1 MESMGDAW
9 DPPEGYSSLDCPNS
23 PENNTLTCPYIGC
36 DGFVFTSAE
45 DCPYACGECGYRF
58 AAAPAL
64 SRHARES
71 GHQVE
76 WYCRDKACEKYG
88 DQFFTGALY
97 VEHLWYSSGHRRN
110 DEGDGET
117 QDADSVFSPTSTT
130 GAQNTED
137 DAFGPVLQT
146 TTPGGYICD
155 EQCCHRYLTDY
166 KCQSELIRHKDTGL
180 HQIAGR
186 MNRVLI
192 KNSPAEELEAEQEAI
207 RNLRCN
213 WSDCLLFGKTFK
225 SARLLY
231 RHLEEEDH
239 RYGSEF
245 AKEYSEYNSDQE
257 SLPGIAFNVGNH
269 LGMCINGS
277 CPRVGMKFDNYTA
290 MKQHSRTFG
299 HAQTE
304 EDLASTDNEDS
315 DDEIWQTSD
324 LYGMEVTQ
332 DGGRW
337 RCAKQGCKGYNKV
350 IKSLYN
356 TRAHFNSHAHATAA
370 FEISS
375 SDESQEELEGME
387 TSRSGGSWVCVKPGC
402 QKQGATF
409 RLLHNARQ
417 HSLADA
423 HALAEEPSSSNELEE
438 QLVDV
443 EYDDEKAAWVCTKAA
458 CKRRGIPFAHFGF
471 ARLHA
476 QCASHLK
483 AGENTPTPTQPS
495 AHFFR
500 TPKRL
505 KRSFGGSLLT
515 PIEIDDFAVPV
526 TPGSPSA
533 GRGSI
538 TVRHSDGSPQN
549 DASTQTPGQI
559 RIRRPRAI
567 DSGAEKRLAELEK
580 ESQQLKDRVKE
591 LEGQM
596 ARVVGLKSPPVP
608 RSPIPG
614 LLAAQAP
621 AAPASN
627 ARSSSLSSPASS
639 GRMEALTQYV
649 QQSFRPIVPMGVDE
663 DEVWEVGRF

>member
-1 MESMGDAW
+1 MESMEGTY

-23 PENNTLTCPYIGC
+23 PENKSLTCPYIGC

-45 DCPYACGECGYRF
+45 ES
-58 AAAPAL
+58 APAL

-76 WYCRDKACEKYG
+76 WFCRDEDCEKFG
-88 DQFFTGALY
+88 QKFFTGALY

-110 DEGDGET
+110 GEGDDET

-130 GAQNTED
+130 GAQNTEY
-137 DAFGPVLQT
+137 DAFGPALRANTSDAYV
-146 TTPGGYICD
+146 CD
-155 EQCCHRYLTDY
+155 EPCCHRYLTDY

-192 KNSPAEELEAEQEAI
+192 KNAPAEELEAEQEAM

-239 RYGSEF
+239 RYGWDF
-245 AKEYSEYNSDQE
+245 AKEYSEYNSDHD
-257 SLPGIAFNVGNH
+257 SLPGIALNVGNR
-269 LGMCINGS
+269 LGMCINAS

-304 EDLASTDNEDS
+304 EGLASADNEDP

-324 LYGMEVTQ
+324 LYGMEANQ

-337 RCAKQGCKGYNKV
+337 KCVKQGCKGYNK
-350 IKSLYN
+350 IMKSLN
-356 TRAHFNSHAHATAA
+356 NARAHFNSNAHATAA

-387 TSRSGGSWVCVKPGC
+387 ASQSGGGWICVKPGC
-402 QKQGATF
+402 PKRGAIY
-409 RLLHNARQ
+409 RLLHTARQ
-417 HSLADA
+417 HCSTDA
-423 HALAEEPSSSNELEE
+423 HALAEAPSSSIEPEE
-438 QLVDV
+438 QLIDV
-443 EYDDEKAAWVCTKAA
+443 EYDDEKAGWVCTKAA
-458 CKRRGIPFAHFGF
+458 CRRRGIPFAHFGF

-483 AGENTPTPTQPS
+483 AGEITATPTQPS
-495 AHFFR
+495 THFFR

-505 KRSFGGSLLT
+505 KRSFPGSLLT

-526 TPGSPSA
+526 SPGSPSA

-538 TVRHSDGSPQN
+538 TVRHSDESPQN
-549 DASTQTPGQI
+549 DASTQTPRQI
-559 RIRRPRAI
+559 RFRRSSTTNSAV
-567 DSGAEKRLAELEK
+567 GKRITELEK
-580 ESQQLKDRVKE
+580 ESQQLKDRITE
-591 LEGQM
+591 LELKM
-596 ARVVGLKSPPVP
+596 AQVVELKSPGVP

-614 LLAAQAP
+614 LLAAT
-621 AAPASN
+621 ASN
-627 ARSSSLSSPASS
+627 APSSSLSSPASS
-639 GRMEALTQYV
+639 RRMEALTQYV
-649 QQSFRPIVPMGVDE
+649 QQSFRPMPMEVDE
-663 DEVWEVGRF
+663 NEVWEVGRF